1 MLKKKIGIYALI
13 LAMAAAGLA
22 GCGTT
27 EKANPS
33 EKPLSKSGDKEG
45 DKSFS
50 VVCTIF
56 PEYDWTKE
64 ILGEHADDAEI
75 TYLLDNGIDL
85 HNYQPTADDILT
97 ISSCDLFVYV
107 GGESDEWVENALA
120 EATNKDMKVINLM
133 DVLGDSAKVEE
144 LKEGMQESEHEHS
157 HDHNTDFEDYDVKD
171 RTLSEWDGSWQSTY
185 PLLLDGSLDEVW
197 EHKAEEDDT
206 MSAEDYKKKYTTAYE
221 TDVVTININ
230 APEIEYVTAEKSIK
244 AEYDYSGFYIRT
256 KDDGSKQ
263 VRYKFEKKSGDDSAA
278 KYIVFSD
285 HNIEPSEPEHF
296 HLYSGNDGFDTLVEE
311 GTHFPT
317 YYPSALTADD
327 IVEEMTGG
335 ESHDHDHSKEVSTFE
350 DDEVKDRS
358 LSDWAGEWQS
368 AYPLVLDGSLDEAWE
383 HKSEDGSM
391 TAEEYKDYYTIGYK
405 TDISSVKID
414 GDNITFTYDDGKT
427 VSSDY
432 EYTGYFIQNWSTGT
446 KAAMYRFEAV
456 DKESGAPVYIE
467 FNDHMIEPEK
477 AEHFHLRM
485 SNESYDAIVDPEGNW
500 PTFFD
505 AALTPDEVCDEVI
518 GHGHSDE
525 DEDEEEHEHEDEHE
539 EEHEDEHEHHHE
551 EGEEEYDEHVWL
563 SVKNAKT
570 ICGAI
575 EKELEAI
582 DPDNAADYKANL
594 ESYTAKLDELDNSF
608 KTLVDSASSKTLVF
622 GDRFPFRYFVDDYGL
637 DYYAAFIGCSAETE
651 ASFETIAFLA
661 DKVNEL
667 DCGTIFTLE
676 NSSKDIANSIIS
688 ASGKSAEIAE
698 LNSLQSISAD
708 DIANG
713 TSYLS
718 IMQKN
723 YDVLAGVLK

>member
-22 GCGTT
+22 SCGTT

-75 TYLLDNGIDL
+75 TYLLDNGVDL
-85 HNYQPTADDILT
+85 HNYQPTADDILK

-120 EATNKDMKVINLM
+120 EANNEDMKVVELM
-133 DVLGDSAKVEE
+133 DILGDSAKVEE
-144 LKEGMQESEHEHS
+144 LKEGMQEDEHE
-157 HDHNTDFEDYDVKD
+157 
-171 RTLSEWDGSWQSTY
+171 
-185 PLLLDGSLDEVW
+185 
-197 EHKAEEDDT
+197 
-206 MSAEDYKKKYTTAYE
+206 
-221 TDVVTININ
+221 
-230 APEIEYVTAEKSIK
+230 
-244 AEYDYSGFYIRT
+244 
-256 KDDGSKQ
+256 
-263 VRYKFEKKSGDDSAA
+263 
-278 KYIVFSD
+278 
-285 HNIEPSEPEHF
+285 
-296 HLYSGNDGFDTLVEE
+296 
-311 GTHFPT
+311 
-317 YYPSALTADD
+317 
-327 IVEEMTGG
+327 
-335 ESHDHDHSKEVSTFE
+335 HDHDHSKEVSTFE

-391 TAEEYKDYYTIGYK
+391 NAEEYKDYYTIGYK

-518 GHGHSDE
+518 CHGHSDE
-525 DEDEEEHEHEDEHE
+525 NEDEEEHEHEDEQ
-539 EEHEDEHEHHHE
+539 EHHHE

-608 KTLVDSASSKTLVF
+608 KTLVDGASSKTLVF

-713 TSYLS
+713 TNYLS

>member
-22 GCGTT
+22 GCGTA
-27 EKANPS
+27 EKANSS

-75 TYLLDNGIDL
+75 TYLLDNGVDL
-85 HNYQPTADDILT
+85 HNYQPTADDILK

-120 EATNKDMKVINLM
+120 EANNEDMKVVELM
-133 DVLGDSAKVEE
+133 DILGDSAEVEE
-144 LKEGMQESEHEHS
+144 LKEGMQEDEHEH
-157 HDHNTDFEDYDVKD
+157 E
-171 RTLSEWDGSWQSTY
+171 
-185 PLLLDGSLDEVW
+185 
-197 EHKAEEDDT
+197 
-206 MSAEDYKKKYTTAYE
+206 
-221 TDVVTININ
+221 
-230 APEIEYVTAEKSIK
+230 
-244 AEYDYSGFYIRT
+244 
-256 KDDGSKQ
+256 
-263 VRYKFEKKSGDDSAA
+263 
-278 KYIVFSD
+278 
-285 HNIEPSEPEHF
+285 
-296 HLYSGNDGFDTLVEE
+296 
-311 GTHFPT
+311 
-317 YYPSALTADD
+317 
-327 IVEEMTGG
+327 
-335 ESHDHDHSKEVSTFE
+335 HDHSKEVSTFE

-539 EEHEDEHEHHHE
+539 EEHEEEHEHHHE

-563 SVKNAKT
+563 SVKNAKN

-661 DKVNEL
+661 EKVNEL

-688 ASGKSAEIAE
+688 ASGKNAEIAE